1 MDDLL
6 EKAMARRQQLR
17 SELTAIE
24 KFISDYQR
32 IRETETGP
40 SKAGQQMNLFNP
52 GSKRAAKI
60 AEVTGMMDAAE
71 KMILASGKPMT
82 RTQLL
87 RGLDEAGFSVEGT
100 DKSKV
105 LGTNIWR
112 SKRFHNLKGA
122 GYWPKSRPLPLE
134 YGHLEQRPSMLEG

>member
-6 EKAMARRQQLR
+6 EKAMARREQLR
-17 SELTAIE
+17 GELAAIE
-24 KFISDYQR
+24 KFIADYQR
-32 IRETETGP
+32 IREAETGP
-40 SKAGQQMNLFNP
+40 RKAGQQMSLFNP

-71 KMILASGKPMT
+71 KMILDAGRPMT
-82 RTQLL
+82 RSQLL
-87 RGLDEAGFSVEGT
+87 RGLDEAGFTVEGT

-105 LGTNIWR
+105 LRTNIWR

-122 GYWPKSRPLPLE
+122 GYWPKSKPLPPA
-134 YGHLEQRPSMLEG
+134 YSHLERRASMLGE